1 MAIPRI
7 GLSASCLGLPG
18 VNCSAMGS
26 LLWQQQTWPQPI
38 DEYSWGMRC
47 DIIWVF
53 SGNKAPNCHWKQKH
67 HLGSLEMYEV
77 SFYRYT
83 IASKSQ
89 AWHHLHEFCSKKLE
103 RISLLHP
110 QDTRALDVV
119 EVSLSSFRNKGHT
132 IGTLLGSVERLRF
145 VFIHFNSPSRV
156 ERNLRLS
163 LR

>member
-1 MAIPRI
+1 MRFPFIDTLLLLKVKP
-7 GLSASCLGLPG
+7 GTTYMSSA
-18 VNCSAMGS
+18 A
-26 LLWQQQTWPQPI
+26 
-38 DEYSWGMRC
+38 
-47 DIIWVF
+47 
-53 SGNKAPNCHWKQKH
+53 
-67 HLGSLEMYEV
+67 
-77 SFYRYT
+77 
-83 IASKSQ
+83 
-89 AWHHLHEFCSKKLE
+89 KKLE